1 MLSFEYI
8 NEDVKGDAMILE
20 TNELAV
26 RAATDTAS
34 REQLILENEQNILRT
49 ASLLCR
55 RYISKSDDE
64 WSVALGAFSHAVD
77 IYDTTKGDFLPFAK
91 MVIKRSLVD
100 HYRSNQKNAREISVS
115 PYTLEGNGEEDET
128 SAEVSRAV
136 ARSSVK
142 AADDSLAQEIT
153 AANKMLEE
161 YGFRFFD
168 VTTCSPKQDRSRE
181 DCAAVIR
188 SALGNADIL
197 TKLRKTRKLPV
208 REVCAASGISRKS
221 VDRYR
226 KYLIMA
232 ILILD
237 GDYPHL
243 SGYLAYVR
251 KGGTN

>member
-77 IYDTTKGDFLPFAK
+77 IYDTTID
-91 MVIKRSLVD
+91 I
-100 HYRSNQKNAREISVS
+100 QKNAREISVS

-168 VTTCSPKQDRSRE
+168 LTTCSPKQDRSRE

>member
-142 AADDSLAQEIT
+142 AADD
-153 AANKMLEE
+153 
-161 YGFRFFD
+161 
-168 VTTCSPKQDRSRE
+168 
-181 DCAAVIR
+181 AVIR

>member
-1 MLSFEYI
+1 M
-8 NEDVKGDAMILE
+8 
-20 TNELAV
+20 
-26 RAATDTAS
+26 
-34 REQLILENEQNILRT
+34 
-49 ASLLCR
+49 
-55 RYISKSDDE
+55 
-64 WSVALGAFSHAVD
+64 
-77 IYDTTKGDFLPFAK
+77 
-91 MVIKRSLVD
+91 
-100 HYRSNQKNAREISVS
+100 
-115 PYTLEGNGEEDET
+115 
-128 SAEVSRAV
+128 
-136 ARSSVK
+136 
-142 AADDSLAQEIT
+142 
-153 AANKMLEE
+153 
-161 YGFRFFD
+161 
-168 VTTCSPKQDRSRE
+168 
-181 DCAAVIR
+181 IR